1 MYKREIPFLVIEPTK
16 TEYRALIDRIPDLQI
31 FTPGKNKV
39 SPFVI
44 NPFLPPKGITVEQ
57 YIPSLLSAFKAAF
70 FSERYYMEFRDKIRD
85 INTMCAYMNAVN
97 QWLEKQDIK
106 EGQEKR
112 IQLCNCVKIKYLRKV
127 LQEKEFRLS
136 QKDREKILQVLVK

>member
-1 MYKREIPFLVIEPTK
+1 
-16 TEYRALIDRIPDLQI
+16 
-31 FTPGKNKV
+31 
-39 SPFVI
+39 
-44 NPFLPPKGITVEQ
+44 
-57 YIPSLLSAFKAAF
+57 
-70 FSERYYMEFRDKIRD
+70 MEFRDKIRD

-127 LQEKEFRLS
+127 L
-136 QKDREKILQVLVK
+136 

>member
-1 MYKREIPFLVIEPTK
+1 
-16 TEYRALIDRIPDLQI
+16 
-31 FTPGKNKV
+31 
-39 SPFVI
+39 
-44 NPFLPPKGITVEQ
+44 
-57 YIPSLLSAFKAAF
+57 
-70 FSERYYMEFRDKIRD
+70 MEFRDKIRD

>member
-1 MYKREIPFLVIEPTK
+1 MQKAQDLDERVLQKDNVKFGQLLESEQSSTWIGCAQNTLTKHALIVGMPGTGKTTFSVNLLLQMYRRGIPFLAIEPTK

-57 YIPSLLSAFKAAF
+57 YIPSLLSAF
-70 FSERYYMEFRDKIRD
+70 
-85 INTMCAYMNAVN
+85 
-97 QWLEKQDIK
+97 
-106 EGQEKR
+106 
-112 IQLCNCVKIKYLRKV
+112 
-127 LQEKEFRLS
+127 
-136 QKDREKILQVLVK
+136 

>member
-39 SPFVI
+39 SPLQIFTPGKNKVSPFVI

-57 YIPSLLSAFKAAF
+57 YIPSLLSAFKEAF
-70 FSERYYMEFRDKIRD
+70 SMLSPLDTIFQQAVQE
-85 INTMCAYMNAVN
+85 AY
-97 QWLEKQDIK
+97 
-106 EGQEKR
+106 
-112 IQLCNCVKIKYLRKV
+112 IKYGWRDYSTV
-127 LQEKEFRLS
+127 E
-136 QKDREKILQVLVK
+136 DPYVKKFG